1 MIKLFENLFDSKVV
15 NFLTDPRDGFV
26 VGEPERRDQP
36 GYTLRIVGIPE
47 GAYLVD
53 IDSNFDVTSI
63 FGSCHSQAKRPDY
76 IIVDPSKSVVC
87 VIELKGGKHKR
98 RDIVSQL
105 KGGEAF
111 LKYCDA
117 VIKIFS
123 SNGNEKSCPCPCKW
137 CQHSAD
143 NSKYKVRYVH
153 ITGLSHKARKPS
165 EKKYRAAGSPK
176 RRISPA
182 VASNRNSKVENT
194 PDRFAKFGLEHMILS
209 DAGEKQIYWNKIL
222 YTESVEE

>member
-15 NFLTDPRDGFV
+15 NFLSDPRDGFV
-26 VGEPERRDQP
+26 LGEPKREDHS
-36 GYTLRIVGIPE
+36 GYTLRIIGIPK

-53 IDSNFDVTSI
+53 VDNNFDVTSI

-87 VIELKGGKHKR
+87 VIELKGGSRKR

-117 VIKIFS
+117 VIKIFFF
-123 SNGNEKSCPCPCKW
+123 KW
-137 CQHSAD
+137 
-143 NSKYKVRYVH
+143 K
-153 ITGLSHKARKPS
+153 
-165 EKKYRAAGSPK
+165 
-176 RRISPA
+176 
-182 VASNRNSKVENT
+182 
-194 PDRFAKFGLEHMILS
+194 
-209 DAGEKQIYWNKIL
+209 
-222 YTESVEE
+222 

>member
-1 MIKLFENLFDSKVV
+1 MIKLFENLFDSEVV

-26 VGEPERRDQP
+26 VGEPERGDQP
-36 GYTLRIVGIPE
+36 GYALRIVEIPK

-87 VIELKGGKHKR
+87 VIELKGGKCKR

-123 SNGNEKSCPCPCKW
+123 SNGNRGSCPCPCGW
-137 CQHSAD
+137 CQHSTEH
-143 NSKYKVRYVH
+143 SEYKVRYVH
-153 ITGLSHKARKPS
+153 ITGLSHDARKPS

-176 RRISPA
+176 RKISPPA
-182 VASNRNSKVENT
+182 INNLKSKVENT
-194 PDRFAKFGLEHMILS
+194 PDRFAKIGLEHMFLD
-209 DAGEKQIYWNKIL
+209 DAGEKRIYWNKIL